1 MKKFKEEQ
9 PIIYKNE
16 LNKYR
21 DGFCYML
28 PIGRNSEVYQ
38 KIDNS
43 NISTIFDYYDFIGIE
58 QIILVK
64 TLIKNKWF
72 M

>member
-21 DGFCYML
+21 DGFIIML

-64 TLIKNKWF
+64 TLIKNK
-72 M
+72 